1 MRHFDFSVWESI
13 GSGALLLLGPE
24 YVLALA
30 AMGLLMLGVFRGE
43 GPGRMHLY
51 HRLAALAVAPALALL
66 WIPIWHR
73 ATAVGLFDGA
83 LVVDDFARYMKTLIL
98 LGALAAVA
106 MSAATVFSLPRKAPA
121 GERVGLERFEYPV
134 LILLATLG
142 MCLMVSAADLIALYL
157 SLELQGLCLYA
168 LAASASAP
176 CGRSA
181 FARASARSVPRPKD
195 SARQAPPGQP
205 AGRRVSARSSEAGL
219 KYFVLGALSSG
230 LLLYG
235 CSLLYG
241 FAGGVSFVSVAEAA
255 AAAPGHPGLIF
266 GMVFVLAGLAFKLS
280 AAPFHMWTPDVY
292 EGAPTP
298 VTAFLAG
305 AGKLAA
311 VALLLRFVAEGL
323 MPMAEAWRQVV
334 IALAVASMV
343 LGALAAIGQRNVKRL
358 MAYSAIGHVGYMLA
372 ALAAGVSVGASAI
385 LLYLA
390 LYLSMNIG
398 VFCAILMMRR
408 ADGMVEDIADLAG
421 LHGRQ
426 PFAAFL
432 LAVLLFSLAGVP
444 PLAGFFAKFQV
455 FLAVVEAG
463 LYPLAVLGVLTSVVA
478 AFYYLR
484 VVRVMY
490 FDEAG
495 EGFEL
500 PAPGVLMGLLVVAG
514 LVNLLFVVYPGGL
527 VRAADWAAAALFV
540 VGG

>member
-1 MRHFDFSVWESI
+1 MLHFDLTVWESL
-13 GSGALLLLGPE
+13 GFGAVVLLGPE

-43 GPGRMHLY
+43 DGGRLHLL
-51 HRLAALAVAPALALL
+51 HRLAALAILPALAFVWL
-66 WIPIWHR
+66 PIWHR

-83 LVVDDFARYMKTLIL
+83 FLVDDFSRYMKTLVL
-98 LGALAAVA
+98 LGALAAFP
-106 MSAATVFSLPRKAPA
+106 MSAAYL
-121 GERVGLERFEYPV
+121 ERMRLERFEYPV

-142 MCLMVSAADLIALYL
+142 MCLMVSAGDLITLYL

-168 LAASASAP
+168 LAAW
-176 CGRSA
+176 
-181 FARASARSVPRPKD
+181 
-195 SARQAPPGQP
+195 
-205 AGRRVSARSSEAGL
+205 RRDSARSSEAGL

-241 FAGGVSFVSVAEAA
+241 FGGGVSFLVLTDAA
-255 AAAPGHPGLIF
+255 AAAPGHPGLVF

-298 VTAFLAG
+298 VAAFLAG

-311 VALLLRFVAEGL
+311 VALLLRFVVEGL
-323 MPMAEAWRQVV
+323 LPMAEAWRQVV
-334 IALAVASMV
+334 IALAVASML
-343 LGALAAIGQRNVKRL
+343 LGAFAAIGQRNVKRL
-358 MAYSAIGHVGYMLA
+358 MAYSAIGHVGYMLT
-372 ALAAGVSVGASAI
+372 ALAAGGVGGVSAI

-426 PFAAFL
+426 PFMAFL

-463 LYPLAVLGVLTSVVA
+463 LYPLAVLGVLASVVA

-484 VVRVMY
+484 IVRVMY

-495 EGFEL
+495 EGFES
-500 PAPGVLMGLLVVAG
+500 PAPGVLMGLLGFAG
-514 LVNLLFVVYPGGL
+514 LVNLLFFVYPGGL
-527 VRAADWAAAALFV
+527 VRAAEWAAASLFV
-540 VGG
+540 AGG